1 MGDFLKK
8 YGLLISL
15 AVLLAIVSIPTP
27 EGLTVAG
34 HRMLALLV
42 FSVILWMTETISYPA
57 SAAVIMSMMIIL
69 LGFSPSLTDPVK
81 LYGTGASLN
90 MALGGFS
97 NSAWALVGAALFLS
111 IAMTK
116 TGLDRRIALRVL
128 SLVGAKTNRIL
139 IGVILTGFALSF
151 FVPSTT
157 ARVACMV
164 PIVMGII
171 SAFGI
176 EKRTRFA
183 GILMIATAQAD
194 SIWNVGIKTA
204 AAQNLI
210 ATGFIH
216 DLLGYDISWMEWF
229 IAAFPFA
236 FLMSI
241 ALYFVLLKMM
251 PPEMDEI
258 PGGKEVI
265 AKELKALGNLTRQ
278 ELKLLVISGLLL
290 TFWVLEKKTLG
301 DFGITGAL
309 GATQI
314 HQFGTAAITVLAI
327 TVMFLPGINIL
338 NWQEAQG
345 KVAWGTL
352 FLFGI
357 GISLGTAIIKTGAG
371 EWLAKAIVPAFG
383 LADASII
390 MIIAILALFLII
402 IHLGFASA
410 TALAAAL
417 IPIIIPVLAHIKVN
431 NPAINVI
438 GMTMILQ
445 YVISFGF
452 ILPVNAPQNMIAYG
466 TDTFSVKDF
475 IRTGIPLT
483 IIAYALI
490 LLLSATY
497 WKWIGIV

>member
-1 MGDFLKK
+1 MSDFLKK
-8 YGLLISL
+8 YGLFLSL
-15 AVLLAIVSIPTP
+15 AILIGMIALPTP
-27 EGLTVAG
+27 EGLPVAG
-34 HRMLALLV
+34 HHMLALLV
-42 FSVILWMTETISYPA
+42 FSVILWMTECVSYPA
-57 SAAVIMSMMIIL
+57 SAAIILSLMIIL
-69 LGFSPSLTDPVK
+69 LGFAPSVAKPTVM
-81 LYGTGASLN
+81 YGTSAALASGLK
-90 MALGGFS
+90 GFA
-97 NSAWALVGAALFLS
+97 NTAWALVGAALFLS

-116 TGLDRRIALRVL
+116 TGLDKRIALRVL

-171 SAFGI
+171 SAFGV
-176 EKRTRFA
+176 EKKTRFA

-210 ATGFIH
+210 ATNFIKQI
-216 DLLGYDISWMEWF
+216 LGYDISWGEWF
-229 IAAFPFA
+229 IAALPFSV
-236 FLMSI
+236 LMSI

-251 PPEMDEI
+251 PPEMKEI
-258 PGGKEVI
+258 PGGQEVI
-265 AKELKALGNLTRQ
+265 QKELIALGPISRQ
-278 ELKLLVISGLLL
+278 EMKLMIISVLLL
-290 TFWVLEKKTLG
+290 CFWILEKKTFG
-301 DFGITGAL
+301 DFGISGPMGQQL
-309 GATQI
+309 I
-314 HQFGTAAITVLAI
+314 HHFDTSSITVIAITI
-327 TVMFLPGINIL
+327 MFLPGINIL
-338 NWQEAQG
+338 DWPDAQN
-345 KVAWGTL
+345 KLAWGTL

-357 GISLGTAIIKTGAG
+357 GISLGTAIIDTKAG
-371 EWLAKAIVPAFG
+371 VWLAKSLVPFFG
-383 LADASII
+383 LTYASSF
-390 MIIAILALFLII
+390 MILAVLALFLII

-410 TALAAAL
+410 TALAAAM
-417 IPIIIPVLAHIKVN
+417 IPIIIAVLQEVKT
-431 NPAINVI
+431 PGINIV

-483 IIAYALI
+483 IIAYGLI
-490 LLLSATY
+490 LLLAATY
-497 WKWIGIV
+497 WKWLGLVV

>member
-8 YGLLISL
+8 YGLFISL
-15 AVLLAIVSIPTP
+15 AILIAIISLPTP
-27 EGLTVAG
+27 VGLPVAG

-42 FSVILWMTETISYPA
+42 FSVILWMTECISYPA
-57 SAAVIMSMMIIL
+57 SAAVIMSLMVIL
-69 LGFSPSLTDPVK
+69 LGFSPNVAKPAAML
-81 LYGTGASLN
+81 GTGA
-90 MALGGFS
+90 ALGAALKGLA
-97 NSAWALVGAALFLS
+97 NTAWALVGAALFLS

-171 SAFGI
+171 SAFGV
-176 EKRTRFA
+176 EKKTKFA

-210 ATGFIH
+210 ATNFIKQI
-216 DLLGYDISWMEWF
+216 LGYDISWGEWF
-229 IAAFPFA
+229 IAALPFGI
-236 FLMSI
+236 LMSI

-251 PPEMDEI
+251 PPEMKEI
-258 PGGKEVI
+258 PNGKEIVK
-265 AKELKALGNLTRQ
+265 KELDNLGKINGQ
-278 ELKLLVISGLLL
+278 ELKLLIISVLLL
-290 TFWVLEKKTLG
+290 CFWVLEKKTFG
-301 DFGITGAL
+301 DFGITGPMAKTL
-309 GATQI
+309 I
-314 HQFGTAAITVLAI
+314 HQFDTSSITVIAITL
-327 TVMFLPGINIL
+327 MFLPGINIL
-338 NWQEAQG
+338 TWEDAQN
-345 KVAWGTL
+345 KLAWGTL
-352 FLFGI
+352 FLFGV
-357 GISLGTAIIKTGAG
+357 GISLGTAIIDTQAG
-371 EWLAKAIVPAFG
+371 TWLAKSLVPAFG
-383 LADASII
+383 LTYSTPF
-390 MIIAILALFLII
+390 MILGILALFLII

-410 TALAAAL
+410 TALAAAM
-417 IPIIIPVLAHIKVN
+417 IPIIIAILKEIKT
-431 NPAINVI
+431 PGLNVI
-438 GMTMILQ
+438 GLTMILQ
-445 YVISFGF
+445 YVVSFGF

-483 IIAYALI
+483 IIAYGLI
-490 LLLSATY
+490 MLLAATY
-497 WKWIGIV
+497 WKWLGLV

>member
-1 MGDFLKK
+1 MSTFLKK
-8 YGLLISL
+8 YGIFISL
-15 AVLLAIVSIPTP
+15 AILIGIISMPTP
-27 EGLTVAG
+27 EGLSISG

-42 FSVILWMTETISYPA
+42 FSVILWMTECISYPA
-57 SAAVIMSMMIIL
+57 SAAVILSLMVLL
-69 LGFSPSLTDPVK
+69 LGFSPNIAKPEA
-81 LYGTGASLN
+81 LYGTAF
-90 MALGGFS
+90 ALQSGLKGFA
-97 NSAWALVGAALFLS
+97 NTAWALVGAALFLS

-116 TGLDRRIALRVL
+116 TGLDRRIALNIL

-171 SAFGI
+171 SAFGVD
-176 EKRTRFA
+176 KKTRFA

-210 ATGFIH
+210 ATNFIKQ
-216 DLLGYDISWMEWF
+216 LLGYDISWGEWF
-229 IAAFPFA
+229 VAAFPFGV
-236 FLMSI
+236 LMSI
-241 ALYFVLLKMM
+241 ALYFVLIKMM

-258 PGGKEVI
+258 PGGQEVI
-265 AKELKALGNLTRQ
+265 KEELASLGKINRQ
-278 ELKLLVISGLLL
+278 ELKLMIITIALLG
-290 TFWVLEKKTLG
+290 FWVLEKKTFGDLG
-301 DFGITGAL
+301 L
-309 GATQI
+309 GGNTLI
-314 HQFGTAAITVLAI
+314 HSFDTSSITVLAI

-338 NWQEAQG
+338 EWPDAQN
-345 KVAWGTL
+345 KLAWGTL

-357 GISLGTAIIKTGAG
+357 GISLGTAIIDTKAG
-371 EWLAKAIVPAFG
+371 VWLAQELVPFFG
-383 LADASII
+383 LTHASSF
-390 MIIAILALFLII
+390 MILAILALFLII

-410 TALAAAL
+410 TALAAAM
-417 IPIIIPVLAHIKVN
+417 IPIIIAVLQEVKT
-431 NPAINVI
+431 PGINII

-445 YVISFGF
+445 YVVSFGF

-483 IIAYALI
+483 FIAYGLI
-490 LLLSATY
+490 LLLAATY
-497 WKWIGIV
+497 WKWLGLVV